1 MTEQDVGGVG
11 GHEVMASWETRAEE
25 LFTLCDRERKGIV
38 TKRDLKHLWGEVSL
52 EPEELERAFQ
62 VLDHHHNG
70 YLTLQ
75 EFTLGFGCHL
85 GLVEGFR
92 AELTSKVCSEVEQ
105 EAEGGAED
113 QGDAFATSQLDT
125 LLKSLADHDLD
136 SYSAGVEAAWREV
149 CGGGVQDAKMEQ
161 FVAALLQELLRVK
174 ADHALL
180 EAALATKTD
189 QYNQQVAQLYE
200 ELESQL
206 SGEQTRAAD
215 MQSHKAAQAL
225 VLLQEEVAEREKVLR
240 TMEEELRA
248 VHQQL
253 EQMAATEA
261 VVRLDNSHLSQHVDR
276 LEEELARKV
285 AEGLELTTALEAFK
299 TDTKNEK
306 IRRAQQAFKVSEAVV
321 RERESLVTQLGLL
334 RTINTQLRDEH
345 DQATHRHLRLSYGSA
360 GSTDCEHDEEYFKL
374 NLGVQPGQKSEMSQ
388 LTTAVET
395 NLLQELLQYPPLCTV
410 CGGKLPNN
418 VGDTPDLKDFRS
430 PIIVK
435 QDSTTQTSLTGLTSS
450 SVATHTF
457 DKAAWQ
463 DSSAKILEQDAS
475 PTHKLLIQQLCG
487 EDCGNLPSHEVHEN
501 YFSTSTDNFP
511 RHCLCNRFGNQFPI
525 VPKYSTTIIVY
536 QLGHHDTTQVLPL
549 YHTQYTHHT
558 FPIHHTYHTF
568 NPQSWD
574 TQEKATTQTESAPK
588 MATVS
593 NNIQGSQPRQCQI
606 PQVQGSD
613 VYGSATINPMDQCVQ
628 TDGGDHRDQC
638 VQTGGTSGDHRDQ
651 CVQTGGG
658 DHRDQCMQTGGGD
671 HRDQCV
677 QTGGG
682 DHRDQCVQTGGDHR
696 DQCVQTGGDDHRD
709 QCMQTGGDDHR
720 DQCVQ
725 TGGGGHR
732 DQCVQTGGGDH
743 RDQCVQ
749 TGGGGHRDQCVQT
762 GGGDHRDQCV
772 QTGGGDHRGQCVQ
785 IGGGDH
791 RDQCMQED
799 IFCGPVNNPTQKD
812 EPEGDRNESSIDEG
826 ICKMGPDG
834 PPQKKLH
841 EILDTVEGR
850 TIKSNFQNDPTI
862 MVTSLPRHYPCGD
875 SESKVND
882 ESAEVKNKEGDQPL
896 ASTTCL
902 GGKPLLYCPSR
913 MFKVVFI
920 GDSGVGKT
928 SFIHRASMGVFRGD
942 FGATV
947 GVDYQTLEVQVGGV
961 LAVLQLWDTAGQERF
976 RSITRQYYRKVDGVV
991 VMYDLTSEQ
1000 SFLNVVDWITSVK
1013 EMAGEVVTV
1022 MLGNKGD
1029 LQESR
1034 CISQDMA
1041 DNLAKANCCFA
1052 CECSAATGSGVQDVM
1067 TRIAT
1072 LLTTKQVHKTPTTT
1086 TVALQEPFRKGICC
1100 K

>member
-574 TQEKATTQTESAPK
+574 TQEKATTQTEVC
-588 MATVS
+588 TE
-593 NNIQGSQPRQCQI
+593 NGYCIQTFKAASQDNAKSPRFRAVMYMVVPLLILWISVCRQM
-606 PQVQGSD
+606 V
-613 VYGSATINPMDQCVQ
+613 VTI
-628 TDGGDHRDQC
+628 
-638 VQTGGTSGDHRDQ
+638 GTSACKQVGPVGTIGTSVCRQVVVTIGTSACRQVVVTIGTSVCRQVVVTIGTSVCRQVVTIGTSACRQVVTTIGTSACRQVVVD
-651 CVQTGGG
+651 
-658 DHRDQCMQTGGGD
+658 
-671 HRDQCV
+671 
-677 QTGGG
+677 
-682 DHRDQCVQTGGDHR
+682 
-696 DQCVQTGGDDHRD
+696 
-709 QCMQTGGDDHR
+709 
-720 DQCVQ
+720 
-725 TGGGGHR
+725 HR

-772 QTGGGDHRGQCVQ
+772 QTGGGDHRDQCVQ

-1041 DNLAKANCCFA
+1041 DNLAKANCCLA

-1100 K
+1100 KCITRR